1 MASSRGVY
9 GVEKRE
15 GVSVSVMGFVMES
28 VMEDTIGK
36 EMGEDWV
43 CSEPIVGVS
52 RVEQREDRSASWVA
66 DKHGGGWSWWWLWQ
80 VERR

>member
-1 MASSRGVY
+1 
-9 GVEKRE
+9 
-15 GVSVSVMGFVMES
+15 MGFVMES

-43 CSEPIVGVS
+43 CSEPIVRVS

-66 DKHGGGWSWWWLWQ
+66 DKHGGGSG
-80 VERR
+80 R